1 MNDEPSKYQ
10 HAEITNKIIQSFYQ
24 VYNQIG
30 SGFEKE
36 VYVNSLFLAAKN
48 LELVVNKNQILDIE
62 FSGEKVGQMSADLI
76 IENKVLVQVFNDKK
90 MDSFSE
96 QKTYNQLKN
105 SKLKVG
111 LILNFGVN
119 PEFKRKEIF

>member
-30 SGFEKE
+30 IGFEKE

-48 LELVVNKNQILDIE
+48 LELVVNKNQILGIE

-90 MDSFSE
+90 IDSFSE

>member
-1 MNDEPSKYQ
+1 
-10 HAEITNKIIQSFYQ
+10 
-24 VYNQIG
+24 
-30 SGFEKE
+30 
-36 VYVNSLFLAAKN
+36 
-48 LELVVNKNQILDIE
+48 
-62 FSGEKVGQMSADLI
+62 LI
-76 IENKVLVQVFNDKK
+76 IENKVLVQVYNDKK